1 MKDGGLTRLELG
13 LSLLAPFVLLVI
25 AGGLG
30 GLAAILFLLGALGGL
45 GLAAAVFG
53 ADSRDGGDW

>member
-1 MKDGGLTRLELG
+1 MELG

-30 GLAAILFLLGALGGL
+30 GLAAVVFLLGALGGL

>member
-1 MKDGGLTRLELG
+1 MNGGGSTSLEIG
-13 LSLLAPFVLLVI
+13 LSLVGPFALLGI
-25 AGGLG
+25 AGSFG